1 MGETCAL
8 LAPPAWAVGGGFLPL
23 LQKQGE
29 VRGTAPF
36 TPARLSPFP
45 APTAL
50 WGAPELHRMLEL
62 EKPLE
67 VAQDPAGEAPGW
79 G

>member
-1 MGETCAL
+1 MGAVGESCACP
-8 LAPPAWAVGGGFLPL
+8 APPTWAVDGRFLPL

-36 TPARLSPFP
+36 TPARLSPPP

-50 WGAPELHRMLEL
+50 WGAPWMQRMLEL
-62 EKPLE
+62 DKP
-67 VAQDPAGEAPGW
+67 
-79 G
+79 